1 MVTIRALMILA
12 VGIALSMGCAG
23 TPEPAPVPAAPATP
37 ETPAWIES
45 PSIEGGFVATE
56 CVKNIEGQRSILK
69 KKASLLARA
78 EIANQIDVR
87 VQELAKQYRE
97 LVELAEGN
105 AISENLDQTVKTLTN
120 EQLMGSRVTRTGYHD
135 FGEGVQY
142 LCVMVELDPAHT
154 DAFYKALVGDT
165 GMGDRLSPQQ
175 DAVLFQQF
183 KASQAQAELK
193 KEVGG

>member
-23 TPEPAPVPAAPATP
+23 TPEPAPAPAAPATP

-154 DAFYKALVGDT
+154 DAFYKALVGDP
-165 GMGDRLSPQQ
+165 GMGARLSPQQ

-183 KASQAQAELK
+183 KASQAQAHLK

>member
-1 MVTIRALMILA
+1 MVFA
-12 VGIALSMGCAG
+12 VGIAVSMACAS
-23 TPEPAPVPAAPATP
+23 TPEPAPEAPAAP

-69 KKASLLARA
+69 KKASMLARA

-105 AISENLDQTVKTLTN
+105 AISENFDQTVKTLTN
-120 EQLMGSRVTRTGYHD
+120 EQLLGSRVTRTGYQD

-154 DAFYKALVGDT
+154 DTFYKALVGDT

-193 KEVGG
+193 EETGG